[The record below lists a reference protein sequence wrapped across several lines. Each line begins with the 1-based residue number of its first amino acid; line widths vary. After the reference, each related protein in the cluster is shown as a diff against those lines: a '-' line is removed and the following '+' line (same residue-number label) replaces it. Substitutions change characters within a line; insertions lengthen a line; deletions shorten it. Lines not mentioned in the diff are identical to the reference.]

1 MSKKLIS
8 NCITHLKSAALQESI
23 PDHIAIAIQTIND
36 WELPKDEPSP
46 KLNNELLYNAH
57 LFTPFEIKEAAEL
70 VYETLGWGYQESI
83 YREALI
89 TELRSKNFI
98 CQSEVPQPIYY
109 NGQPLSYGNSR
120 MDILVYNDI
129 VLELKAD
136 GVSPNTIIKAN
147 QQCKRYLS
155 QNTYSMGIVIGFPD
169 KPNEKVFFNIL

>member
-1 MSKKLIS
+1 M
-8 NCITHLKSAALQESI
+8 THLKSAEKIAFQSDSIPEHIINALQI
-23 PDHIAIAIQTIND
+23 IQEWT
-36 WELPKDEPSP
+36 LPEDLRNP
-46 KLNNELLYNAH
+46 KMNKELLYGNH
-57 LFTPFEIKEAAEL
+57 LFTPLSIRTAAEL
-70 VYETLGWGYQESI
+70 VYETLGWGYQEAI

-89 TELRSKNFI
+89 TELRSRDFI

-109 NGQPLSYGNSR
+109 KDQPLSYGNSR
-120 MDILVYNDI
+120 MDILVHNDI

-136 GVSPNTIIKAN
+136 GVTQNTIIKAN